1 MNKETELNIYKK
13 TDETILIVSTEFP
26 PMPGGIGNHTF
37 HLANELYDNHRR
49 VIVLTEERYNTHKEW
64 RQFCD
69 SVNFTI
75 VGISRNKLIFYTY
88 LKRIFYFFYLSIKLQ
103 PVTFFSGKFSIWL
116 AAFNPS
122 KKRSFAIVHGSEIN
136 CGGIFKFIFHRGLQ
150 KVNNIISVSNFTNK
164 ILIENY
170 VLNNEKCVVINNGFN
185 FDNKEFQGYKKI
197 KSTLKFITI
206 GGMHRRK
213 GQHNFIC
220 ALPQLISEFGEILY
234 TIAGLPK
241 EIDRLK
247 ELAIHLN
254 VINNVRFIISP
265 SNHELVQLLN
275 DSDIFIMLSENLENG
290 DFEGFG
296 IAILE
301 AMSLGLPAIG
311 SKNSGIEDAISNHY
325 SGVLVNHSNIEEI
338 KNAVNDIQLNY
349 QKYSI
354 NAIEWSKKFRWKNV
368 IEHYEYL
375 LK

>member
-1 MNKETELNIYKK
+1 
-13 TDETILIVSTEFP
+13 
-26 PMPGGIGNHTF
+26 MPGGIGNHTF

-122 KKRSFAIVHGSEIN
+122 KKRSFAIVHGSEIK

>member
-1 MNKETELNIYKK
+1 MNICKEKE
-13 TDETILIVSTEFP
+13 ETILIVSTEFP
-26 PMPGGIGNHTF
+26 PLPGGIGNHAY
-37 HLANELYDNHRR
+37 HLANELCNNNRK
-49 VIVLTEERYNTHKEW
+49 IIILTEERSNTRNEW
-64 RQFCD
+64 LEFRD

-75 VGISRNKLIFYTY
+75 VGIPRNKLIFFTY

-122 KKRSFAIVHGSEIN
+122 KKRSFAIVHGSEIR
-136 CGGIFKFIFHRGLQ
+136 CGGILKLIFHKGLQ

-164 ILIENY
+164 ILVENY
-170 VLNNEKCVVINNGFN
+170 DLNNEKCIVINNGFN
-185 FDNKEFQGYKKI
+185 FDTKEFHDYKEI

-206 GGMHRRK
+206 GGMHKRK
-213 GQHNFIC
+213 GQHNFIY

-234 TIAGLPK
+234 IIAGIPQ
-241 EIDRLK
+241 EIERLK
-247 ELAIHLN
+247 ELVARLN
-254 VINNVRFIISP
+254 VIKNVRFITSP
-265 SNHELVQLLN
+265 SNEQLVELLK
-275 DSDIFIMLSENLENG
+275 DSDIFVMLSEKLENG

-301 AMSLGLPAIG
+301 AMSMGLPAIG

-338 KNAVNDIQLNY
+338 KNAVNQIRLNY
-349 QKYSI
+349 PQYSK
-354 NAIEWSKKFRWKNV
+354 NSIEWSKKFRWASV
-368 IEHYEYL
+368 IEQYESL